1 MWRESLIFERDG
13 SWMRFGLPTKK
24 VQRSD
29 LGSSWF
35 IDSTVFFFFFPTRAT
50 ELELKIVCSQ
60 SVCSLRISVHRDCE
74 NG

>member
-1 MWRESLIFERDG
+1 MFDRCGVFFFREMWRESLIFERDG

-35 IDSTVFFFFFPTRAT
+35 IDSTVLFFFSNEDF
-50 ELELKIVCSQ
+50 
-60 SVCSLRISVHRDCE
+60 
-74 NG
+74 

>member
-29 LGSSWF
+29 LGLSRF
-35 IDSTVFFFFFPTRAT
+35 IDSTVLFFCDRTS
-50 ELELKIVCSQ
+50 ELELKIVCS
-60 SVCSLRISVHRDCE
+60 
-74 NG
+74 

>member
-13 SWMRFGLPTKK
+13 SWMRFGLPTTK

-35 IDSTVFFFFFPTRAT
+35 IDSTVLLN
-50 ELELKIVCSQ
+50 E
-60 SVCSLRISVHRDCE
+60 DY
-74 NG
+74 